1 MFLSPVSR
9 LGSGLA
15 SISLYGGL
23 LLFSGFLLYDTQHV
37 IRRAE
42 SHPPPNFYL
51 PTNKGFQNPEA
62 LKPFDPIN
70 NSIRILLDAVN
81 IFVRIAVM
89 LSGGGQRYTVSAKCF
104 KSNLSPLA
112 PPIQAP
118 SL

>member
-51 PTNKGFQNPEA
+51 PTNKGFQNPEV

-70 NSIRILLDAVN
+70 KLVIFYAILSLNRELFLFLRDALRSKV
-81 IFVRIAVM
+81 
-89 LSGGGQRYTVSAKCF
+89 TVVC
-104 KSNLSPLA
+104 
-112 PPIQAP
+112 I
-118 SL
+118 